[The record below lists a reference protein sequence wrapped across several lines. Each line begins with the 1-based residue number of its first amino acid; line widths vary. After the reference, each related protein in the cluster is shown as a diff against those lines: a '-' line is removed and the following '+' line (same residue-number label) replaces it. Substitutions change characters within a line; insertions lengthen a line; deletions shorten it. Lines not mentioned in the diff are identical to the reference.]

1 MANYPQ
7 LDNASGV
14 WNLREVYDAVMGG
27 YWPNANSTGLFFG
40 GFSPSQISTI
50 AKVNISSSGNATSF
64 GNLSTNTGNGGACG
78 SFTRAIYGGGVTPTS
93 NPAAVDTIEYVQ
105 FVTEGNAADFGN
117 LSQARERTTA
127 TSNSTRGLW
136 FGGFDNPNYRNTI
149 DYVTMDSLGN
159 ATDFGDLTTSRRSI
173 AASASPTRAIM
184 AGGDTGSTVN
194 TIDFVEI
201 NTTGNAI
208 DFGDLTKITMNA
220 GGASSSTRYVCVGGN
235 TPSPSSASF
244 TTLEFVTI
252 ASQGNAT
259 DYGDLTVS
267 RQTDCAT
274 NSVKSVNY
282 AGYNNPAAEVNT
294 IDIFTISTGGNATDF
309 GDATIDNFR
318 CRGASNSHGGLNDGY
333 QGTRPLP
340 YADNGDR
347 AVFGAGTDP
356 GLAEQVSFIKI
367 SSTGNDGIFGGYL
380 NGAPGTGNYKYASAG
395 GNTRGLGGGGYD
407 DPGTVQSE
415 TKYLTFSTKGNMAV
429 FGDLS
434 VARQGSAA
442 CSNSIRSVV
451 AGGSTPSRSNVIDY
465 FTTASTGNAADF
477 GNLNMGT
484 SASLHMSGGDH
495 NRGIFAGGN
504 PAPGSLTNAI
514 DYITFSTI
522 GNSTDFGD
530 LTVARSTG
538 SFGQMCS
545 ATRSVFAGGLTPSAS
560 DVIDYVTTVTTG
572 NASDFGNLAAATSNS
587 AAASSTTRAVIAGGA
602 TPSIINT
609 IQFVTIASTSNTS
622 DFGDLSEARH
632 QFSGMSDA
640 HGGLQGG

>member
-27 YWPNANSTGLFFG
+27 YWPNAGAVALTNKSDASTKTVDKT
-40 GFSPSQISTI
+40 IMST
-50 AKVNISSSGNATSF
+50 SGNATNF
-64 GNLSTNTGNGGACG
+64 GDLLQAKNQNAAFS
-78 SFTRAIYGGGVTPTS
+78 SFTRSVFAGGG
-93 NPAAVDTIEYVQ
+93 TISGEPSTHREQIDY
-105 FVTEGNAADFGN
+105 FTFTTEGNAADFGN
-117 LSQARERTTA
+117 LTVARGLCGGF
-127 TSNSTRGLW
+127 SNTTRGIIT
-136 FGGFDNPNYRNTI
+136 GGQGSSPYPALNTI
-149 DYVTMDSLGN
+149 DYVTIDSTGN
-159 ATDFGDLTTSRRSI
+159 ATDFGDLTTAGLRFSGT
-173 AASASPTRAIM
+173 ASPTRGLN
-184 AGGDTGSTVN
+184 AGGQTPGNSNVIN
-194 TIDFVEI
+194 FVEI
-201 NTTGNAI
+201 ATTGDAT
-208 DFGDLTKITMNA
+208 DFGDLTQTTRRP
-220 GGASSSTRYVCVGGN
+220 GGASSSTRATFAGGEN
-235 TPSPSSASF
+235 PSFVS
-244 TTLEFVTI
+244 TIQFVTI
-252 ASQGNAT
+252 SSQGNGT
-259 DYGDLTVS
+259 DFGDLTAVKVNGS
-267 RQTDCAT
+267 QTS
-274 NSVKSVNY
+274 NSVKGFY
-282 AGYNNPAAEVNT
+282 FGGNNPSDQLNN
-294 IDIFTISTGGNATDF
+294 IDQYLINTGGTATDF
-309 GDATIDNFR
+309 GDTTITTTDQY
-318 CRGASNSHGGLNDGY
+318 SNSQSHGGLNDGY

-395 GNTRGLGGGGYD
+395 GNTRGLGGGGYN

-465 FTTASTGNAADF
+465 FTTASIGNAADF
-477 GNLNMGT
+477 GDLNMGT
-484 SASLHMSGGDH
+484 SASLHMSGGNH
-495 NRGIFAGGN
+495 TRGIFAGGN
-504 PAPGSLTNAI
+504 PSPGSLTNAI
-514 DYITFSTI
+514 DFITFSTV

-530 LTVARSTG
+530 LTVGRSTG

-560 DVIDYVTTVTTG
+560 DVIDYVTTATTG
-572 NASDFGNLAAATSNS
+572 NATDFGNLAAATSNS